1 MLLAARLHIVASRS
15 TRSELIL
22 IILGDLHSLSKQL
35 ESYSDR
41 GGGVGGAGGAI
52 GPPAYKLEGPC
63 PPKLAGS
70 VYRPFLIGLTQ
81 STHDKSLRQSR
92 L

>member
-35 ESYSDR
+35 ESYYR
-41 GGGVGGAGGAI
+41 GGGAGGA
-52 GPPAYKLEGPC
+52 GGTVAPPPIIKVGGAL

-70 VYRPFLIGLTQ
+70 VYRLFLIGLTQ